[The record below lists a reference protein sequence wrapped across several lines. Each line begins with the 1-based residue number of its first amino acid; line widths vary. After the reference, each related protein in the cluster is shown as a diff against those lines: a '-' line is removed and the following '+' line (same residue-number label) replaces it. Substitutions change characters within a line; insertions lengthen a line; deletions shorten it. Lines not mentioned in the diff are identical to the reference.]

1 MKDLNIISLED
12 ARRLASKRAFS
23 TLVKPAGAACNL
35 RCKYCYYIDKSSL
48 LGSSSPGRRMELP
61 LLEKYIADYFDSV
74 QSGSVDFCWHGGE
87 PLLLGLDYFR
97 AAVRLQRK
105 LSKGREYT
113 NSLQT
118 NGTLLNA
125 EWCRFFR
132 ENGFLVGLSVDGP
145 PDIQDASRVNAAGR
159 GSSDAVRRAA
169 SLLRDNGV
177 EFNTLTVLT
186 SSSEHRAAE
195 VYEYLTEELGSRYL
209 QFLPAVDFVRGAD
222 SSLQAAPWNI
232 SARGYGDFMCSVF
245 DLWVKKDV
253 GRVFVQLFDV
263 TLAQTCGLKST
274 LCTLGETCGDGLCVE
289 HNGNVYTCDHFV
301 DSDHLLGNISGTS
314 LGELYDSPGR
324 LRFAL
329 DKRNLCSPSCLRC
342 EWWHLCH
349 GGCPGHRIEGR
360 NCLCEGL
367 RMFFSHSREAMSK
380 MRLLLLAGRAPA
392 EIMYGA

>member
-132 ENGFLVGLSVDGP
+132 ENGFLVGLSADAP

-169 SLLRDNGV
+169 SLLRDNKV

-195 VYEYLTEELGSRYL
+195 VYEY
-209 QFLPAVDFVRGAD
+209 
-222 SSLQAAPWNI
+222 
-232 SARGYGDFMCSVF
+232 
-245 DLWVKKDV
+245 
-253 GRVFVQLFDV
+253 
-263 TLAQTCGLKST
+263 
-274 LCTLGETCGDGLCVE
+274 
-289 HNGNVYTCDHFV
+289 
-301 DSDHLLGNISGTS
+301 
-314 LGELYDSPGR
+314 
-324 LRFAL
+324 
-329 DKRNLCSPSCLRC
+329 
-342 EWWHLCH
+342 
-349 GGCPGHRIEGR
+349 
-360 NCLCEGL
+360 
-367 RMFFSHSREAMSK
+367 FS
-380 MRLLLLAGRAPA
+380 
-392 EIMYGA
+392 Y